1 MYFISR
7 KKIYI
12 YMNENY
18 DKFIVLIK
26 YLFIYGLFEDFMKI
40 NIKVLEYIEIY
51 YVIRCILSDDNN

>member
-18 DKFIVLIK
+18 DKFIVLIE
-26 YLFIYGLFEDFMKI
+26 YLFIYGLFENLMKI
-40 NIKVLEYIEIY
+40 NIKVLGYIEIY
-51 YVIRCILSDDNN
+51 YVIRCIVSDDIN

>member
-7 KKIYI
+7 KKMYI
-12 YMNENY
+12 FVNKNL

-26 YLFIYGLFEDFMKI
+26 YLIIYGLLEDFIKI

-51 YVIRCILSDDNN
+51 YVI

>member
-26 YLFIYGLFEDFMKI
+26 YLIIYGLFEDFMKI
-40 NIKVLEYIEIY
+40 NIKEYIEIY
-51 YVIRCILSDDNN
+51 YVI